1 MVEHRAHEGTAR
13 PPAAIKE
20 RVNGLELCMRDG
32 DLHERLQVIAC
43 NESQHVG
50 HRCRHTIMVWRH
62 ELRPVRM
69 APVTATDPHLFSPIP
84 ASQRGVVSE
93 DRRLHFGPIL
103 VYALNLNK
111 EAV

>member
-1 MVEHRAHEGTAR
+1 MGITLRRMTRSWLSIARTRAR
-13 PPAAIKE
+13 PVLPSPSRKGG
-20 RVNGLELCMRDG
+20 NGLELCMRDG

-69 APVTATDPHLFSPIP
+69 APLTATDPHLLSPIP
-84 ASQRGVVSE
+84 ASQRTVVSE
-93 DRRLHFGPIL
+93 DRRLHFGPI
-103 VYALNLNK
+103 
-111 EAV
+111 